1 MPYLSEND
9 GSLPEVLMLD
19 QSVLQQDLQT
29 GALDCKLW
37 LLCLSD
43 GAGCLQSSWT
53 NLWLL
58 RSAIFGCI
66 VPLEFEFRVVDQFLN
81 SAVFRTTTPCV
92 LLLSDQTALN

>member
-1 MPYLSEND
+1 
-9 GSLPEVLMLD
+9 MLD
-19 QSVLQQDLQT
+19 ESAMLEDLLT

-58 RSAIFGCI
+58 CSTIFGCI
-66 VPLEFEFRVVDQFLN
+66 KRLEFEFRVVDQFLN
-81 SAVFRTTTPCV
+81 SAVFLTTTRCV
-92 LLLSDQTALN
+92 MLPADKTALS

>member
-1 MPYLSEND
+1 
-9 GSLPEVLMLD
+9 MLD
-19 QSVLQQDLQT
+19 ESIVLKDLQT

-58 RSAIFGCI
+58 CSTIFGCI
-66 VPLEFEFRVVDQFLN
+66 KRLEFEFRVVDQFLN
-81 SAVFRTTTPCV
+81 LAVFLTITPCV
-92 LLLSDQTALN
+92 LLLADQTALN